1 MALNYVALL
10 GRITK
15 DLELKSTQ
23 NGTSVLQFTV
33 AVDRDFVKQG
43 EERQTDFISCV
54 AFKQTAE
61 FISKFFSK
69 GRMIA
74 VEGRLQ
80 TRSYDDKN
88 GTKHNVTEVIINKA
102 SFTGEKVEQRQEQRQ
117 DAPELGGYDGSE
129 MSDPYGIPF

>member
-1 MALNYVALL
+1 MINSAILL

-43 EERQTDFISCV
+43 EERQADFINCV

>member
-23 NGTSVLQFTV
+23 SGTSVLQFTV

>member
-1 MALNYVALL
+1 MALNFVALL

-43 EERQTDFISCV
+43 EERQADFISCV
-54 AFKQTAE
+54 AFKEVANHIATW
-61 FISKFFSK
+61 FNK

-80 TRSYDDKN
+80 TRSYEDKN
-88 GTKHNVTEVIINKA
+88 GVKHYVTEVIVNKA
-102 SFTGEKVEQRQEQRQ
+102 SFTGEKAEQRQ
-117 DAPELGGYDGSE
+117 DAPELGGYDDGVL
-129 MSDPYGIPF
+129 SDEGVPF

>member
-1 MALNYVALL
+1 MLNNVIIM
-10 GRITK
+10 GRLTA
-15 DLELKSTQ
+15 DPELKSTQ

-43 EERQTDFISCV
+43 EERQTDFINCV
-54 AFKQTAE
+54 AFKETANH
-61 FISKFFSK
+61 IAKWFSK

-88 GTKHNVTEVIINKA
+88 GTKHYVTEVIVNKA
-102 SFTGEKVEQRQEQRQ
+102 SFTGEKRQ
-117 DAPELGGYDGSE
+117 DQQSNGVPYELDYDGAPNE
-129 MSDPYGIPF
+129 LDYDGVPF

>member
-1 MALNYVALL
+1 MINSAILL

-43 EERQTDFISCV
+43 EERQADFISCV

>member
-1 MALNYVALL
+1 MINSAILL

-43 EERQTDFISCV
+43 EERQADFICCV

-61 FISKFFSK
+61 FISKFFAK

-80 TRSYDDKN
+80 TRSYEDKN

>member
-1 MALNYVALL
+1 MLNNVIIM

-33 AVDRDFVKQG
+33 AVDRGYVRQG
-43 EERQTDFISCV
+43 EERQTDFINCV

-61 FISKFFSK
+61 FISKFFGK

-80 TRSYDDKN
+80 TRSYEDKN
-88 GTKHNVTEVIINKA
+88 GVKHNVTEVIVNKA

-117 DAPELGGYDGSE
+117 DAPELGGYDDGVQ
-129 MSDPYGIPF
+129 SDKGVPF

>member
-1 MALNYVALL
+1 MALNFVALL

-43 EERQTDFISCV
+43 EERQADFINCV
-54 AFKQTAE
+54 AFKETANH
-61 FISKFFSK
+61 IAKWFSK

-80 TRSYDDKN
+80 TRSYEDKN
-88 GTKHNVTEVIINKA
+88 GTKHNVTEVIVNKA

-117 DAPELGGYDGSE
+117 DAPELGEYEDGVLSDGSV
-129 MSDPYGIPF
+129 PF

>member
-1 MALNYVALL
+1 MINSAILL

-23 NGTSVLQFTV
+23 SGTSVLQFTV

-43 EERQTDFISCV
+43 EERQTDFINCV

-88 GTKHNVTEVIINKA
+88 GTKRYVTEVIVNKA

-117 DAPELGGYDGSE
+117 DAPELGGYDDGVL
-129 MSDPYGIPF
+129 SDEPVPF

>member
-43 EERQTDFISCV
+43 EERQTDFINCV
-54 AFKQTAE
+54 AFKELANH
-61 FISKFFSK
+61 IAKWFSK

-88 GTKHNVTEVIINKA
+88 GTKHNVTEVIVNKA

-117 DAPELGGYDGSE
+117 DAPELGGYDDGVL
-129 MSDPYGIPF
+129 SDEPVPF

>member
-1 MALNYVALL
+1 MALNFVALL

-61 FISKFFSK
+61 FISKFFGK

-88 GTKHNVTEVIINKA
+88 GTKHNVTEVIVNKA
-102 SFTGEKVEQRQEQRQ
+102 SFTGEKAEQRQEQKQ
-117 DAPELGGYDGSE
+117 DALELGGYDDGVL
-129 MSDPYGIPF
+129 SDEAIPF

>member
-1 MALNYVALL
+1 MALNFVALL

-23 NGTSVLQFTV
+23 SGTSVLQFTV

-43 EERQTDFISCV
+43 EERQADFINCV

>member
-23 NGTSVLQFTV
+23 SGTSVLQFTV
-33 AVDRDFVKQG
+33 AVGRDFVKQG
-43 EERQTDFISCV
+43 EERQADFINCV
-54 AFKQTAE
+54 AFNQAAE

-88 GTKHNVTEVIINKA
+88 GTKHYVTEVIVNKA
-102 SFTGEKVEQRQEQRQ
+102 SFTGEKRQ
-117 DAPELGGYDGSE
+117 DQQSNGAPNELDYDGV
-129 MSDPYGIPF
+129 PF

>member
-1 MALNYVALL
+1 MALNFVALL

-33 AVDRDFVKQG
+33 AVDRDYVRQG
-43 EERQTDFISCV
+43 EERQADFISCV

-61 FISKFFSK
+61 FISKFFGK

-88 GTKHNVTEVIINKA
+88 GTKHNVTEVIVNKA
-102 SFTGEKVEQRQEQRQ
+102 SFTGEKVEQRQ
-117 DAPELGGYDGSE
+117 DAPELGEYDDGVL
-129 MSDPYGIPF
+129 SDEPVPF

>member
-23 NGTSVLQFTV
+23 SGTSVLQFTV

-43 EERQTDFISCV
+43 EERQADFISCV
-54 AFKQTAE
+54 AFKELANH
-61 FISKFFSK
+61 IAKWFSK

-80 TRSYDDKN
+80 TRSYEDKN
-88 GTKHNVTEVIINKA
+88 GTKHYVTEIIVNKA
-102 SFTGEKVEQRQEQRQ
+102 SFTGEKAEQRQEQRQ
-117 DAPELGGYDGSE
+117 DAPELGGYDDGVLSDGSV
-129 MSDPYGIPF
+129 PF